1 MTERSNNKLNP
12 LKYFYMSLLMPNRVL
27 SHTKVVSK
35 WAGVL
40 FCTVPVIIF
49 LILALSPLYAA
60 FETVFGDGN
69 LIITSGIYLLLYL
82 WAFYAAGYLVFHAM
96 NKIALKQP
104 KSTGKLLHDY
114 GVLALMTQ
122 FILILSAA
130 LILAIITMAADIT
143 IAFVITIPLIILIMF
158 IYLTF
163 SIFIFGKY
171 LIKDKNE
178 QTVRWI
184 IIFIILQL
192 FTAFIFVLLPL
203 IILRFA

>member
-27 SHTKVVSK
+27 NHTKVVSK
-35 WAGVL
+35 WAGLLVS
-40 FCTVPVIIF
+40 TVPVIIF
-49 LILALSPLYAA
+49 LILALSPLYTA

-82 WAFYAAGYLVFHAM
+82 WAFYAAGYLVFHSM
-96 NKIALKQP
+96 NRIALKQP

-114 GVLALMTQ
+114 GALALTTQ

-130 LILAIITMAADIT
+130 LILAIITMADIT
-143 IAFVITIPLIILIMF
+143 IAFVITIPSIILIMF

-192 FTAFIFVLLPL
+192 FAAFIFVLLPL